1 MTLSF
6 CGQLA
11 KAEENGTILP
21 ERGMFHN
28 ECFVDGLSL
37 IPAIGFVLITLP
49 IIIAWVK
56 SQLGSVHAKTW
67 LHFPG
72 KFLIIICGI

>member
-6 CGQLA
+6 CGQLVRPDDNTTLSS
-11 KAEENGTILP
+11 ES

-37 IPAIGFVLITLP
+37 IPAIGFLLVTLP

-56 SQLGSVHAKTW
+56 SQVGSVHAKTW
-67 LHFPG
+67 VHFPG
-72 KFLIIICGI
+72 